1 MFNQNQTKKPVKT
14 LIITLVIAVMLG
26 AGNPVWAQSPQYKAA
41 MTDALA
47 TIGRQNPK
55 SAVAE
60 MVATANQFERIAGAE
75 PREWLPRY
83 YAILEY
89 VYCGFSGKSTEE
101 KDQYLDKADALL
113 KQAEAISPKNDELAV
128 LKAYIAQARLA
139 ANPMIR
145 WMTYGGKF
153 DEAIKQAQTLNAD
166 NPRIYLLQG
175 SNLMYT
181 PKLFGGGPASAQ
193 PWLKK
198 AIEKFATAKPGSDLA
213 PNWGRQQAEKMLKK
227 CNETL

>member
-1 MFNQNQTKKPVKT
+1 MKT
-14 LIITLVIAVMLG
+14 LIITLVTAVIIG
-26 AGNPVWAQSPQYKAA
+26 TGSPVWAQQTSTGSEQYKSA
-41 MTDALA
+41 MSGALG
-47 TIGRQNPK
+47 TMQTQSEKTP
-55 SAVAE
+55 VAE
-60 MVATANQFERIAGAE
+60 MVAVANQFERIAGAE

-83 YAILEY
+83 YAVLEY

-101 KDQYLDKADALL
+101 KDKFLDKADALL

-128 LKAYIAQARLA
+128 LKAYVAQARLA

-153 DEAIKQAQTLNAD
+153 DDAIKQAKTLNAN

-193 PWLKK
+193 PWLKQ
-198 AIEKFATAKPGSDLA
+198 ATEKFATFKPGNDLA

-227 CNETL
+227 CAEAL